1 MKYQFMENNQK
12 THKVKMMAKVLKIS
26 RSGYYE
32 WRKRPRS
39 LRDQMDEELVK
50 MIKEIQEQVQY
61 RYGSPRVTMALKRC
75 GYKVGEN
82 RVARL
87 MRENKLGR
95 RRRKRFRSTTKSDHK
110 LPIAKNLLN
119 REFDVA
125 KPNSVWV
132 SDITY
137 IATSQGWLYLCIII
151 DLHSR
156 KVVGWSM
163 SKRMNTNLV
172 LMALMMAI
180 MNRKPPEG
188 LIFHSD
194 RGSQYCS
201 KSFSKRL
208 KRYKLLQSMS
218 RKGNCWDNAPA
229 ESFFKTLKEELSG
242 YQAFQSRKE
251 ARSDIFEYIEVFYNR
266 IRLHSTLGYCTPD
279 EYDRNEGNNAA

>member
-1 MKYQFMENNQK
+1 M
-12 THKVKMMAKVLKIS
+12 
-26 RSGYYE
+26 SGL
-32 WRKRPRS
+32 S
-39 LRDQMDEELVK
+39 ELVR
-50 MIKEIQEQVQY
+50 Y
-61 RYGSPRVTMALKRC
+61 RT
-75 GYKVGEN
+75 N
-82 RVARL
+82 
-87 MRENKLGR
+87 
-95 RRRKRFRSTTKSDHK
+95 
-110 LPIAKNLLN
+110 
-119 REFDVA
+119 
-125 KPNSVWV
+125 W
-132 SDITY
+132 DITY

-151 DLHSR
+151 ELHSR